1 MGIYGRI
8 LHYQK
13 KYWGT
18 TTVAYICLL
27 TASLIDL
34 YMPDLVPQVID
45 CGINRA
51 VSTRSNCPGIADP
64 LTLVAGAAM
73 LTVGLTIVKGVLQWG
88 QGFCAEY
95 GAQGIARDL
104 RQQL

>member
-13 KYWGT
+13 KYWST
-18 TTVAYICLL
+18 TTVAYVCLL
-27 TASLIDL
+27 FASLIDL
-34 YMPDLVPQVID
+34 YMPDLVRQVID
-45 CGINRA
+45 CGVNRGA
-51 VSTRSNCPGIADP
+51 SNRSNCPGIADP
-64 LTLVAGAAM
+64 LALVASAAF
-73 LTVGLTIVKGVLQWG
+73 LTVGLTVIKGALQWG

-104 RQQL
+104 R